1 MAPTAKSVISVKL
14 IHNARG
20 GKSEAVVKLSLST
33 KRKEALDD
41 IKEKLG
47 VAKSRKISK
56 ISIRSGEIIDLE
68 QATVEDMGFKDKF
81 VYDVEWK
88 KRKASVEAIPLM
100 RAKEV
105 TDVAINDAMEALQK
119 STEEKK
125 KKSKKKKTKKKKSK
139 KKKRH
144 GSGEQDVN
152 EGRGKRI
159 KTSNEVVSDSKDI
172 ETFTEKIM
180 ARHREEFALGSINV
194 DVDPDLLAKLES
206 LHNNQDAKDQ
216 RLISSFLNDFRK
228 GKHNKWYSDQMELT
242 ELNEFSRL
250 LHHCL
255 SLGQYSMKKSE
266 HSHIL
271 GGPGSNSEA
280 GVIGTF
286 DVTFWAAKGTSQLF
300 YNDKPVNFRGM
311 VLITDIKMIKEGLK
325 ILHHGCKEANSWN
338 PLDLRELSQKVIWS
352 VVFNANMMCKENV
365 PYEEQEQNTEHSCA
379 MVLHKKAIA
388 KSFREMLDIICKDE
402 IENKELDWKNVPLA
416 PGAGKWIGKKRK
428 NLGVGF

>member
-47 VAKSRKISK
+47 VGKSRKISK

-68 QATVEDMGFKDKF
+68 QATVEDMGFKDNF

-88 KRKASVEAIPLM
+88 KRKAAVEAIPLM
-100 RAKEV
+100 RAKEA
-105 TDVAINDAMEALQK
+105 TDAAINDAVEALQK
-119 STEEKK
+119 STKEKK
-125 KKSKKKKTKKKKSK
+125 KKSKKKKSK
-139 KKKRH
+139 KKKKCH

-152 EGRGKRI
+152 EGGGKRI
-159 KTSNEVVSDSKDI
+159 KTSKEVVSDSKDV

-180 ARHREEFALGSINV
+180 ARHRDEFTLGSVNVNV
-194 DVDPDLLAKLES
+194 DQDLLAKLER
-206 LHNNQDAKDQ
+206 LHNNQDAEDQ
-216 RLISSFLNDFRK
+216 RLISSFLNDFNK
-228 GKHNKWYSDQMELT
+228 GKHNKWYSVQMELT

-250 LHHCL
+250 LHHCF
-255 SLGQYSMKKSE
+255 SHGQYSMKKSE
-266 HSHIL
+266 HSHVL
-271 GGPGSNSEA
+271 GGPGSKSEA
-280 GVIGTF
+280 GAIGTF
-286 DVTFWAAKGTSQLF
+286 DVTFWAAKGTHQLF

-311 VLITDIKMIKEGLK
+311 LLITDIQMIKEGLK
-325 ILHHGCKEANSWN
+325 ILHHRCKEANNWN
-338 PLDLRELSQKVIWS
+338 PLDLRELKQQIIWS

-365 PYEEQEQNTEHSCA
+365 PYEEQEQNSEHLCA

-388 KSFREMLDIICKDE
+388 KSFREMLDIICKEE

-416 PGAGKWIGKKRK
+416 PGAGKWIGKKRN